1 MSAKTVVV
9 KAVYQSSDPLFV
21 EKTEAARGGV
31 ILCDGVDC
39 TSRQVLVPGSLPT
52 TTLAG
57 QPDTVFFAAQA
68 LAAVNLASRS
78 YCCPKCF
85 MRRLAFRTTV
95 APAAPAP
102 TTETITF

>member
-1 MSAKTVVV
+1 MAAKIVP
-9 KAVYQSSDPLFV
+9 AYQSSDPLFV

-57 QPDTVFFAAQA
+57 QPSTVLFAARETA
-68 LAAVNLASRS
+68 TYHVASGS
-78 YCCPKCF
+78 YVCPSCF
-85 MRRLAFRTTV
+85 MRRLAHRAKPV
-95 APAAPAP
+95 AAPAP
-102 TTETITF
+102 TTASTETITF